1 MKSYIFYS
9 LLFFG
14 LIIEMLSYQ
23 LLKQKENPKYFAMG
37 ILCFVSIILS
47 ELFSIKGVI
56 KTHAVFDICS
66 ILLSILIGI
75 FITNETLTNK
85 QLLGVFFG
93 ILCIILIEFD

>member
-37 ILCFVSIILS
+37 ILCFVFISIYSYL
-47 ELFSIKGVI
+47 
-56 KTHAVFDICS
+56 DI
-66 ILLSILIGI
+66 
-75 FITNETLTNK
+75 
-85 QLLGVFFG
+85 FFYSVVRK
-93 ILCIILIEFD
+93 